1 MYRKSNSRSSRQGP
15 QWIDAVPRWTS
26 AQTEASNRFAQVLFF
41 RFGITGLG
49 SYFGKWWA
57 PVAICALLGAAVG
70 AYIDDL
76 SGLLLYG
83 LGGLAAPAALIL
95 LIAVVSY
102 AAVYLLVFFAVW
114 AVLIN
119 GLLWLFQH

>member
-1 MYRKSNSRSSRQGP
+1 MYRKSNSCSNSQGP
-15 QWIDAVPRWTS
+15 QWIDAVPRWTF
-26 AQTEASNRFAQVLFF
+26 AQTESSHLFAQILFL
-41 RFGITGLG
+41 RFGITGVG

-57 PVAICALLGAAVG
+57 HVATCALLGVVIG
-70 AYIDDL
+70 AYFGGFQSAL
-76 SGLLLYG
+76 WYG
-83 LGGLAAPAALIL
+83 LAGLAAPAALIRL
-95 LIAVVSY
+95 TAVLSY

>member
-1 MYRKSNSRSSRQGP
+1 MYRKSNSRASRQGP
-15 QWIDAVPRWTS
+15 QWIDAVPRWTF
-26 AQTEASNRFAQVLFF
+26 AQTEATSHLAQMLFL
-41 RFGITGLG
+41 RFGITGVG

-57 PVAICALLGAAVG
+57 PVAICALVGAAIG
-70 AYIDDL
+70 AYIDGH

-83 LGGLAAPAALIL
+83 LAGMAAPSALIL

-114 AVLIN
+114 ALLIN

>member
-26 AQTEASNRFAQVLFF
+26 AQTVATNRFAQILFF
-41 RFGITGLG
+41 RFGITGPA
-49 SYFGKWWA
+49 SYFSKWWA
-57 PVAICALLGAAVG
+57 PVAICALLGVAMG
-70 AYIDDL
+70 AYIG
-76 SGLLLYG
+76 GLQSALWYG
-83 LGGLAAPAALIL
+83 LAGMAAPAALIL

-102 AAVYLLVFFAVW
+102 AAVYLLVFFAAW

-119 GLLWLFQH
+119 GLLWLLQQ

>member
-26 AQTEASNRFAQVLFF
+26 AQTEASNRFAQILFL
-41 RFGITGLG
+41 RFGITDLV

-57 PVAICALLGAAVG
+57 PVAICALVGAAMG
-70 AYIDDL
+70 AYIDGL

-83 LGGLAAPAALIL
+83 LAGMAAPAALIWL
-95 LIAVVSY
+95 TAVLSY
-102 AAVYLLVFFAVW
+102 VAVYLLVFFAAW
-114 AVLIN
+114 SVLIN
-119 GLLWLFQH
+119 GLLWLFQL

>member
-26 AQTEASNRFAQVLFF
+26 AQTEATNLLAQVLFL

-49 SYFGKWWA
+49 SYLVKWWA
-57 PVAICALLGAAVG
+57 PVAICALLSAAIG
-70 AYIDDL
+70 AYFDGL

-83 LGGLAAPAALIL
+83 LAGMAAPAALIL

-102 AAVYLLVFFAVW
+102 AAVYLLVFFAAW

-119 GLLWLFQH
+119 GLLWLLQQ